1 MWSEGYPCSSCYVT
15 IPPTRASGVQSSA
28 SCPNPWEGFMAES
41 TVGSV
46 ERTTTLAVHEKKKL
60 IKSLRR
66 FDMLLFLVCA
76 IVGLDTLGQV
86 SSYGAQ
92 TFPWVIEIGRA

>member
-1 MWSEGYPCSSCYVT
+1 
-15 IPPTRASGVQSSA
+15 
-28 SCPNPWEGFMAES
+28 MAEPS
-41 TVGSV
+41 AVPV
-46 ERTTTLAVHEKKKL
+46 EHTTSLALHEKKKL

-92 TFPWVIEIGRA
+92 TFTWVIILAVAFLFPYALVMAELGSTFAQEGGPY